1 VSPGSTSSWPRS
13 TIGGSFFLAWLNCAA
28 LGPDDQARERFLDHG
43 RVALE
48 PGLRFGAAGSGY
60 ARLNFATSSE
70 ILDQAT
76 ARMAESAG

>member
-1 VSPGSTSSWPRS
+1 MLTWHPPEAT
-13 TIGGSFFLAWLNCAA
+13 FLAWLNCRA
-28 LGPDDQARERFLDHG
+28 LGPDNQARERFLDLG

-60 ARLNFATSSE
+60 ARLNFATSTE

-76 ARMAESAG
+76 ARMASSAG